1 MYTVIKSKWTYTLSV
16 FSRPKHSVEINLLH
30 LSKDTQTV
38 LFVAFTGLRRNTNFK
53 LVNKYINGYMTDLPE
68 TDFIQSSK
76 YDKPVNNFCI
86 TNRIVF
92 FFFYIRLSVCHYHKT
107 RITIQQ

>member
-53 LVNKYINGYMTDLPE
+53 LVNKYINGYMTDVPE
-68 TDFIQSSK
+68 TDFIKCSK
-76 YDKPVNNFCI
+76 YDKPANKFCI
-86 TNRIVF
+86 TNRIF
-92 FFFYIRLSVCHYHKT
+92 IRARKT
-107 RITIQQ
+107 MR